1 MICQYSFSGNSEQ
14 YLHLGRKHPRQIL
27 IIPPFF
33 EEMNRTR
40 SLLLAAMRTLDEAR
54 IGTIL
59 PDLPGQNESLV
70 PDSGISLAMWR
81 DALERLAAQSG
92 VIIDMV
98 AAVRSGAMV
107 DDAVDCARHWRLAPE
122 DGPSLLRQLVRTRLA
137 ADREAGISTSKAVL
151 LAQARQES
159 TEFAGWEIP
168 SAMIQELE
176 DNALPMHE
184 ELRTILLEG
193 SAAPAD
199 AYLSGK
205 PLWRQSEPQE
215 DHWLAQQIAAD
226 MAAWVP
232 R

>member
-14 YLHLGRKHPRQIL
+14 YVHLGRKHPRQIL

-40 SLLLAAMRTLDEAR
+40 WLLLAAMRTLDEAR

-70 PDSGISLAMWR
+70 PDEGIGLPVWR
-81 DALERLAAQSG
+81 TAIERLAAQSG

-98 AAVRSGAMV
+98 AAFRSGAML
-107 DDAVDCARHWRLAPE
+107 DDAVHCTRHWRLAPE

-137 ADREAGISTSKAVL
+137 ADREVGISTSKDVL
-151 LAQARQES
+151 LALARQES
-159 TEFAGWEIP
+159 TEFAGFRLP
-168 SAMIQELE
+168 PAMIDDLE
-176 DNALPMHE
+176 RAGLPPHE
-184 ELRTILLEG
+184 EVRTVRLEG

-199 AYLSGK
+199 AYVSGK
-205 PLWRQSEPQE
+205 PLWRQSEPDE

-226 MAAWVP
+226 MAARVH

>member
-1 MICQYSFSGNSEQ
+1 VIGQYSFSGNSEQ

-40 SLLLAAMRTLDEAR
+40 WLLLAAMRTLDEAR

-70 PDSGISLAMWR
+70 LDSGISIGMWGA
-81 DALERLAAQSG
+81 ALERLAAQSG

-98 AAVRSGAMV
+98 AAFRSGALL
-107 DDAVDCARHWRLAPE
+107 DDAVDCARRWRMSPE
-122 DGPSLLRQLVRTRLA
+122 DGPDLLRQLVRTRLA
-137 ADREAGISTSKAVL
+137 ADREAGLSTSKAL
-151 LAQARQES
+151 LMAQARHENI
-159 TEFAGWEIP
+159 ELAGVEMSP
-168 SAMIQELE
+168 ALIQELE
-176 DNALPMHE
+176 NARLPVHDE
-184 ELRTILLEG
+184 VRTVRLEG

-199 AYLSGK
+199 TYLSGK
-205 PLWRQSEPQE
+205 PLWRQSEPEE

-226 MAAWVP
+226 LAGWVP

>member
-1 MICQYSFSGNSEQ
+1 MIGQYSFSGNGEQ

-40 SLLLAAMRTLDEAR
+40 WLLVAAMRTLDQAR

-70 PDSGISLAMWR
+70 PDSGVSIAMWGA
-81 DALERLAAQSG
+81 ALERLAAQSG

-98 AAVRSGAMV
+98 AAFRSGAIL
-107 DDAVDCARHWRLAPE
+107 DDAVDCARRWRMSPE
-122 DGPSLLRQLVRTRLA
+122 DGPDLLRQLVRTRLA
-137 ADREAGISTSKAVL
+137 ADREAGLSTSKAL
-151 LAQARQES
+151 LMAQARQES
-159 TEFAGWEIP
+159 IELAGVEMP
-168 SAMIQELE
+168 PALIQELE
-176 DNALPMHE
+176 NATLPVHDE
-184 ELRTILLEG
+184 VRTVRLEG
-193 SAAPAD
+193 SAAQAD

-205 PLWRQSEPQE
+205 PLWRQSEPEE

-226 MAAWVP
+226 LAGWVP

>member
-1 MICQYSFSGNSEQ
+1 VIGQYSFSGNSEQ
-14 YLHLGRKHPRQIL
+14 YLHFGRKHPRQIL

-40 SLLLAAMRTLDEAR
+40 WLLLAAMRTLDEAR

-70 PDSGISLAMWR
+70 PDSGISIAMWGA
-81 DALERLAAQSG
+81 ALERLAAQSG

-98 AAVRSGAMV
+98 AAFRSGALL
-107 DDAVDCARHWRLAPE
+107 DDAVDCARRWRMSPE
-122 DGPSLLRQLVRTRLA
+122 DGPDLLRQLVRTRLA
-137 ADREAGISTSKAVL
+137 ADREAGLSTSRAL
-151 LAQARQES
+151 LMAQARQES
-159 TEFAGWEIP
+159 IELAGVEMSP
-168 SAMIQELE
+168 ALIQELE
-176 DNALPMHE
+176 NARLPVHDE
-184 ELRTILLEG
+184 VRTVRLEG

-199 AYLSGK
+199 AYLNGK
-205 PLWRQSEPQE
+205 PLWRQSEPEE

-226 MAAWVP
+226 MASWVP

>member
-1 MICQYSFSGNSEQ
+1 MIGQYSFSGNGEQ

-40 SLLLAAMRTLDEAR
+40 WLLVAAMRTLDQAR

-70 PDSGISLAMWR
+70 PDSGISIAMWGA
-81 DALERLAAQSG
+81 ALERLAAQSG

-98 AAVRSGAMV
+98 AAFRSGAML
-107 DDAVDCARHWRLAPE
+107 DDAVDCARRWRMSPE
-122 DGPSLLRQLVRTRLA
+122 DGPDLLRQLVRTRLA
-137 ADREAGISTSKAVL
+137 ADREAGLSTSKAL
-151 LAQARQES
+151 LMAQARHES
-159 TEFAGWEIP
+159 IELAGVEMP
-168 SAMIQELE
+168 PALIQELE
-176 DNALPMHE
+176 NATLPVHDE
-184 ELRTILLEG
+184 VRTVRLEG
-193 SAAPAD
+193 SAAQAD

-205 PLWRQSEPQE
+205 PLWRQSEPEE

-226 MAAWVP
+226 LAGWVP

>member
-1 MICQYSFSGNSEQ
+1 MIFQYSFSGNSEQ
-14 YLHLGRKHPRQIL
+14 YLHFGRKHPRQIL

-40 SLLLAAMRTLDEAR
+40 RLLITAMRTLDEAR

-70 PDSGISLAMWR
+70 PDSGISLAMWGA
-81 DALERLAAQSG
+81 ALERLAAQSG

-98 AAVRSGAMV
+98 AAIRSGAML
-107 DDAVDCARHWRLAPE
+107 DDAVDCARRWRFAPE
-122 DGPSLLRQLVRTRLA
+122 DGPTLLRQLVRTRLA

-151 LAQARQES
+151 LAQARQENM
-159 TEFAGWEIP
+159 EFAGVQMTPALIE
-168 SAMIQELE
+168 ELE
-176 DNALPMHE
+176 SATLPAHDV
-184 ELRTILLEG
+184 RTVLLEG
-193 SAAPAD
+193 SAGPAD
-199 AYLSGK
+199 TYVSGK

-226 MAAWVP
+226 MAGWMP

>member
-14 YLHLGRKHPRQIL
+14 YVHLGRKHPRQIL

-40 SLLLAAMRTLDEAR
+40 WLLLAAMRTLDEAR

-70 PDSGISLAMWR
+70 PDSEISLGIWR
-81 DALERLAAQSG
+81 AALERLAAQSG
-92 VIIDMV
+92 VIIDMI
-98 AAVRSGAMV
+98 AAFRSGAIL
-107 DDAVDCARHWRLAPE
+107 DDAVNCSRNWRLAPE
-122 DGPSLLRQLVRTRLA
+122 DGPGLLRQLVRTRLA
-137 ADREAGISTSKAVL
+137 ADREAGAASGKATL
-151 LAQARQES
+151 LLEARQQGML
-159 TEFAGWEIP
+159 FAGWEIP
-168 SAMIQELE
+168 SVMIQELE
-176 DNALPMHE
+176 ASSLPVHDE
-184 ELRTILLEG
+184 VRTVLLEG
-193 SAAPAD
+193 SSAPAD
-199 AYLSGK
+199 AYVSGK

-226 MAAWVP
+226 LAAWMP

>member
-1 MICQYSFSGNSEQ
+1 VISQYSFSGNSEQ
-14 YLHLGRKHPRQIL
+14 YLHFGRKHPRQIL

-40 SLLLAAMRTLDEAR
+40 WLLLAAMRTLDEAR

-70 PDSGISLAMWR
+70 PDSGISIAMWGA
-81 DALERLAAQSG
+81 ALERLAAQSG

-98 AAVRSGAMV
+98 AAFRSGALL
-107 DDAVDCARHWRLAPE
+107 DGAVDCARRWRMSPE
-122 DGPSLLRQLVRTRLA
+122 DGPDLLRQLVRTRLA
-137 ADREAGISTSKAVL
+137 ADREAGLSTSKAL
-151 LAQARQES
+151 LMAQARHDSIEL
-159 TEFAGWEIP
+159 AGVEMSP
-168 SAMIQELE
+168 ALIQELE
-176 DNALPMHE
+176 NARLPVHDE
-184 ELRTILLEG
+184 VRTVRLEG

-205 PLWRQSEPQE
+205 PLWRQSEPEE

-226 MAAWVP
+226 MASWVP

>member
-1 MICQYSFSGNSEQ
+1 VIGQYSFSGNSEQ
-14 YLHLGRKHPRQIL
+14 YLHFGRKHPRQIL

-40 SLLLAAMRTLDEAR
+40 WLLLAAMRTLDEAR

-70 PDSGISLAMWR
+70 PDSGISIAMWGA
-81 DALERLAAQSG
+81 ALERLAAQSG

-98 AAVRSGAMV
+98 AAFRSGALL
-107 DDAVDCARHWRLAPE
+107 DDAVDCARRWRMSPE
-122 DGPSLLRQLVRTRLA
+122 DGPDLLRQLVRTRLA
-137 ADREAGISTSKAVL
+137 ADREAGLSTSRAAL
-151 LAQARQES
+151 
-159 TEFAGWEIP
+159 
-168 SAMIQELE
+168 IQELE
-176 DNALPMHE
+176 NARLPVHDE
-184 ELRTILLEG
+184 VRTVRLEG

-199 AYLSGK
+199 AYLNGK
-205 PLWRQSEPQE
+205 PLWRQSEPEE

-226 MAAWVP
+226 MASWVP

>member
-1 MICQYSFSGNSEQ
+1 MIGQYSFSGNSEQ

-40 SLLLAAMRTLDEAR
+40 WLLLAAMRTLDEAR

-70 PDSGISLAMWR
+70 LDSGISIGMWGA
-81 DALERLAAQSG
+81 ALERLAAQSG

-98 AAVRSGAMV
+98 AAFRSGALL
-107 DDAVDCARHWRLAPE
+107 DDAVDCARRWRMSPE
-122 DGPSLLRQLVRTRLA
+122 DGPDLLRQLVRTRLA
-137 ADREAGISTSKAVL
+137 ADREAGLSTSKAL
-151 LAQARQES
+151 LMAQARHENI
-159 TEFAGWEIP
+159 ELAGVEMSP
-168 SAMIQELE
+168 ALIQELE
-176 DNALPMHE
+176 NARLPVHDE
-184 ELRTILLEG
+184 VRTVRLEG

-199 AYLSGK
+199 TYLSGK
-205 PLWRQSEPQE
+205 PLWRQSEPEE

-226 MAAWVP
+226 LAGWVP

>member
-1 MICQYSFSGNSEQ
+1 MIGQYSFSGNGEQ
-14 YLHLGRKHPRQIL
+14 YLHFGRKHPRQIL
-27 IIPPFF
+27 LIPPFF

-40 SLLLAAMRTLDEAR
+40 WLLLAAMRTLDEAR

-70 PDSGISLAMWR
+70 PDSGISIAMWGA
-81 DALERLAAQSG
+81 ALERLAAQSG

-98 AAVRSGAMV
+98 AAFRSGAIL
-107 DDAVDCARHWRLAPE
+107 DDAVDCARRWRMAPE
-122 DGPSLLRQLVRTRLA
+122 DGPNLLRQLIRTRLA
-137 ADREAGISTSKAVL
+137 ADREAGLSTSKALL
-151 LAQARQES
+151 LAQARHECI
-159 TEFAGWEIP
+159 ELAGVEMP
-168 SAMIQELE
+168 PALIQELE
-176 DNALPMHE
+176 NATLPVHDDV
-184 ELRTILLEG
+184 RTVRLEG

-205 PLWRQSEPQE
+205 PLWRQSEPEE

-226 MAAWVP
+226 MAGWMP

>member
-40 SLLLAAMRTLDEAR
+40 WLLLAAMRTLDEAR

-59 PDLPGQNESLV
+59 PDMPGQNESLV
-70 PDSGISLAMWR
+70 PDSGISLSTWR
-81 DALERLAAQSG
+81 AALERLAAQSG

-98 AAVRSGAMV
+98 AAFRSGSII
-107 DDAVDCARHWRLAPE
+107 DDAVSCTRHWRLSPE
-122 DGPSLLRQLVRTRLA
+122 DGPSLLRQLIRIRLA
-137 ADREAGISTSKAVL
+137 SDREAGLATSKAVL
-151 LAQARQES
+151 LTQARQQNMMV
-159 TEFAGWEIP
+159 AGWEIP

-176 DNALPMHE
+176 TSGLPVHDE
-184 ELRTILLEG
+184 VRTVLLEDNTA
-193 SAAPAD
+193 SAD
-199 AYLSGK
+199 AYVTGK
-205 PLWRQSEPQE
+205 APWRQSEPQE

-226 MAAWVP
+226 MAGWIP

>member
-27 IIPPFF
+27 FIPPFF

-40 SLLLAAMRTLDEAR
+40 WLLLAAMRTLDEAR

-70 PDSGISLAMWR
+70 PDSGISLSTWR
-81 DALERLAAQSG
+81 AALERLVAQSG
-92 VIIDMV
+92 VIIDMI
-98 AAVRSGAMV
+98 AAFRSGSII
-107 DDAVDCARHWRLAPE
+107 DDAVNCARHWRLAPE
-122 DGPSLLRQLVRTRLA
+122 DGVNLLRQLVRTRLA
-137 ADREAGISTSKAVL
+137 SDREAGLAPSKAGL

-159 TEFAGWEIP
+159 VMFAGWEIP
-168 SAMIQELE
+168 PAMIQELE
-176 DNALPMHE
+176 TSGLPTHDE
-184 ELRTILLEG
+184 VRTVLLED
-193 SAAPAD
+193 STAPAD
-199 AYLSGK
+199 AYVSGK

-226 MAAWVP
+226 IAAWVP

>member
-1 MICQYSFSGNSEQ
+1 MIGQYSFSGNGEQ

-40 SLLLAAMRTLDEAR
+40 WLLVAAMRTLDQAR

-70 PDSGISLAMWR
+70 PDSGVSIAMWGA
-81 DALERLAAQSG
+81 ALERLAAQSG

-98 AAVRSGAMV
+98 AAFRSGAIL
-107 DDAVDCARHWRLAPE
+107 DDAVDCARRWRMSPE
-122 DGPSLLRQLVRTRLA
+122 DGPDLLRQLVRTRLA
-137 ADREAGISTSKAVL
+137 ADREAGLSTSKAL
-151 LAQARQES
+151 LMAQARHES
-159 TEFAGWEIP
+159 IELAGVEMP
-168 SAMIQELE
+168 PALIQELE
-176 DNALPMHE
+176 NATLPVHDE
-184 ELRTILLEG
+184 VRTVRLEG
-193 SAAPAD
+193 SAAQAD

-205 PLWRQSEPQE
+205 PLWRQSEPEE

-226 MAAWVP
+226 LAGWVP